1 MHRTHHRAPVKRDS
15 WYIGWKGKLG
25 GGVKELESWKKKKN
39 NSARVNEQESTGDG
53 GGEKFTL
60 FFFHAKISYRRNNRK
75 RRLYIVERLRERK
88 KRFRYRSIF
97 LAFPPY
103 AFSLGEEKGGGKVV
117 YANPVA
123 TAKRSGRNKLSW
135 KVVQRP
141 RYSIDIA
148 GGEGKQRDSANWRQ
162 LGKPCD
168 R

>member
-53 GGEKFTL
+53 GGRKIYS
-60 FFFHAKISYRRNNRK
+60 FFFHAKIEESYRRNNRRK

-103 AFSLGEEKGGGKVV
+103 AFSLGDMGEEKGCLRQ
-117 YANPVA
+117 PCRDCE
-123 TAKRSGRNKLSW
+123 T
-135 KVVQRP
+135 QRP
-141 RYSIDIA
+141 
-148 GGEGKQRDSANWRQ
+148 
-162 LGKPCD
+162 
-168 R
+168 